1 MDCTPFAPFSILP
14 RPVMEEETFESILS
28 LACRWALEQE
38 QFILARGVSLGPEH
52 LADALRAGVQDP
64 SSVRVLVVDRIP
76 LPENEQLAEVA
87 RKTQILTTASR
98 GCVFGY
104 GIIIRADS
112 WGHRELL
119 LHQLVHVA
127 QYERTHDL
135 EACIREYICNR
146 TTCAKF
152 TTGSLED
159 EARRIAR
166 EICAADTDT
175 TK

>member
-1 MDCTPFAPFSILP
+1 MD
-14 RPVMEEETFESILS
+14 EQTFESVLS
-28 LACRWALEQE
+28 IGCQWSQEQE
-38 QFILARGVSLGPEH
+38 HLILTQGVSLGAEH
-52 LADALRAGVQDP
+52 LADAVRAGVQDP
-64 SSVRVLVVDRIP
+64 SRVRVLVVDRIP
-76 LPENEQLAEVA
+76 LPENEQLAEAA
-87 RKTQILTTASR
+87 RRSQILTTASR
-98 GCVFGY
+98 ACTFGY

-112 WGHRELL
+112 WNNRELF

-135 EACIREYICNR
+135 AACIREYIRDR

-166 EICAADTDT
+166 EICAADPGNTG
-175 TK
+175 